1 MNLLSKK
8 YTLTDIKNI
17 SFMGFECIL
26 SNETLLLIEEL
37 TNKVGSSSYVKTP
50 IFNKRTNKNIHFS
63 KKNEG
68 NFIENNQKNSE
79 YKKIKVNEILNDDD
93 WDLLS
98 SFEITKINKKEGIDN
113 EIINVRSLL
122 NMITTS
128 NLNTNLDSIIM
139 ILDKL
144 NIYSL
149 EDNYKI
155 YNLIIDIT
163 SGNSFYSDIYAKL
176 YSKLSV
182 KYDLMNKILFEK
194 IDFYMNYFEKNL
206 ESRENNNYDDI
217 CKTNKE
223 NDKCEAFSLF
233 LVNLEKYN
241 VIQKE
246 VIIQHIHLLLQK
258 LFIYL
263 KNNDTKTIVDKIIDN
278 LFILYKKEWIYNTSI
293 KINDN
298 KINVIE
304 FINGIIKNINM
315 NIYPGISNKSKSY
328 FKLIDILEK

>member
-1 MNLLSKK
+1 
-8 YTLTDIKNI
+8 
-17 SFMGFECIL
+17 
-26 SNETLLLIEEL
+26 
-37 TNKVGSSSYVKTP
+37 
-50 IFNKRTNKNIHFS
+50 
-63 KKNEG
+63 
-68 NFIENNQKNSE
+68 
-79 YKKIKVNEILNDDD
+79 
-93 WDLLS
+93 
-98 SFEITKINKKEGIDN
+98 
-113 EIINVRSLL
+113 
-122 NMITTS
+122 MITIS
-128 NLNTNLDSIIM
+128 NLNSNLDSIIM

-149 EDNYKI
+149 EENYKI
-155 YNLIIDIT
+155 YNLIIEIT

-194 IDFYMNYFEKNL
+194 IDLYMNHFEKNI
-206 ESRENNNYDDI
+206 ECRENNNYDDI

-246 VIIQHIHLLLQK
+246 VIIQQIHLLLEK

-263 KNNDTKTIVDKIIDN
+263 KNNDTKIIVDKIIDN

-298 KINVIE
+298 KKNVIE